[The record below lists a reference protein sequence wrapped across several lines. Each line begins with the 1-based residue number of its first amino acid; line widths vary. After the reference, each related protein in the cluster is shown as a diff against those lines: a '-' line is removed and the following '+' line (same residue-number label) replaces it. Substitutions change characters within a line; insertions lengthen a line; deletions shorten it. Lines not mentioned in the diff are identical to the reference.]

1 MVKGLMMVGLSSEL
15 TQRCRNTLLKCG
27 EFNSDAA
34 LRAVFVTDEL
44 YSFRDRL
51 PVAGNKSERVDK
63 CLEFLLDKRLSN
75 GRPVLPIFLAALR
88 DRYQEGDALR
98 DELGALAEAVQS
110 TLVVASDLPPIKRD
124 QADIVGKP
132 TSDQNGQTR
141 QYLAILA
148 GAVVGFLT
156 GVMGNLLA
164 AWIQRDVL
172 CNSFTLINIISII
185 VLTAVGLVVGVLLQR

>member
-1 MVKGLMMVGLSSEL
+1 VGLSSEL
-15 TQRCRNTLLKCG
+15 TQRCRTTFLKCS
-27 EFNSDAA
+27 EFDSNAS
-34 LRAVFVTDEL
+34 LRAIFVTDEL

-51 PVAGNKSERVDK
+51 PAAGNKSERVDK

-110 TLVVASDLPPIKRD
+110 TLVVASDLPPTKRG
-124 QADIVGKP
+124 QADVVGKQ
-132 TSDQNGQTR
+132 TSDQNGQTG
-141 QYLAILA
+141 QYLVILA
-148 GAVVGFLT
+148 GALVGLLT
-156 GVMGNLLA
+156 GVLGNLLA
-164 AWIQRDVL
+164 AWIQQDVL
-172 CNSFTLINIISII
+172 YNSFTLINIISII